1 MFATRIIADKRS
13 QCKKLILRIP
23 SSNGG
28 AALYMVAVDII
39 YMLPSDKKK
48 KYALVLP
55 VVLQRAIA
63 VLHSRTRS

>member
-48 KYALVLP
+48 KICPSTAC
-55 VVLQRAIA
+55 RAA
-63 VLHSRTRS
+63 EGYRGSAFAN